1 MLSRVIAFFETQC
14 SVWAIKRRSYSNTF
28 RQAEMCEPFSSTK
41 YYICER
47 CFFILRVHRNDAS
60 MQCAVKDRR
69 DFGGPLDQ
77 LSGDVGP
84 GGFGS
89 VSGTHRLRHAAA
101 NAAAAAADFQPPYFP
116 PPYSLPP
123 PPPPPPH
130 QQTMDFASG
139 VHHHHHHL
147 GGGAGAAADPYSVHL
162 NHAAAAAAAAAS
174 THQLQFNADRHHLL
188 GAAEPLGGS
197 LQRGFCNYGA
207 ADGTGRRTALDWYAI
222 QGGGGSAGPLGHQ
235 THVGN
240 GTDSMFGLTS
250 TIVGDALEEDGP
262 QVSQIRCSVSL
273 SSSMKMFK
281 FTTLFKYWRIY
292 EKQHTILCVMVAADD
307 NEMMIV

>member
-1 MLSRVIAFFETQC
+1 VFC
-14 SVWAIKRRSYSNTF
+14 V
-28 RQAEMCEPFSSTK
+28 
-41 YYICER
+41 
-47 CFFILRVHRNDAS
+47 
-60 MQCAVKDRR
+60 VKDRR

-84 GGFGS
+84 GAFGS

-123 PPPPPPH
+123 PPPPPH

-147 GGGAGAAADPYSVHL
+147 GAGGAGAAADPYSVHL

-174 THQLQFNADRHHLL
+174 THQLQFSADRHHIL
-188 GAAEPLGGS
+188 GAAAEPLGGS
-197 LQRGFCNYGA
+197 LQRGFYGY
-207 ADGTGRRTALDWYAI
+207 DSSGRRTALDWYGI
-222 QGGGGSAGPLGHQ
+222 PGGGGSTGALGHQ

-250 TIVGDALEEDGP
+250 AIVGDALEEDGP
-262 QVSQIRCSVSL
+262 QVSLIHWLIQ
-273 SSSMKMFK
+273 
-281 FTTLFKYWRIY
+281 
-292 EKQHTILCVMVAADD
+292 Q
-307 NEMMIV
+307 

>member
-1 MLSRVIAFFETQC
+1 M
-14 SVWAIKRRSYSNTF
+14 
-28 RQAEMCEPFSSTK
+28 
-41 YYICER
+41 
-47 CFFILRVHRNDAS
+47 
-60 MQCAVKDRR
+60 KDRR

-77 LSGDVGP
+77 LGGDVGP

-207 ADGTGRRTALDWYAI
+207 ADGTGRRTALDWYSI

-262 QVSQIRCSVSL
+262 QVSQTSICYHQLKYSNSPPY
-273 SSSMKMFK
+273 SI
-281 FTTLFKYWRIY
+281 YWRIDKNSIIY
-292 EKQHTILCVMVAADD
+292 VSWLPLTEPMYSDD